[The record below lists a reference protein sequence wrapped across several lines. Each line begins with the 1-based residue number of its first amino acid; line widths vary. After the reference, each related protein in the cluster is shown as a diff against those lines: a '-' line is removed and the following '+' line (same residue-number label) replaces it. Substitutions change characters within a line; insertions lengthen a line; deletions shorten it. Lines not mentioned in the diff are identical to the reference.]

1 MVTKLESG
9 DVLTQ
14 LKYGSTEFWIVD
26 EVRPQPPY
34 TYNGVQVSCV
44 ASTWDVT
51 GNDEIDL
58 SNLNTITDSNGVVFR
73 NHIGPR
79 PRNIVKR

>member
-1 MVTKLESG
+1 MVTKLENG

-14 LKYGSTEFWIVD
+14 VKYGSVEFWKIG
-26 EVRPQPPY
+26 ELRPQPPF
-34 TYNGVQVSCV
+34 TYNGVQVSCTTAV
-44 ASTWDVT
+44 YDVN

-58 SNLNTITDSNGVVFR
+58 SNLNFITDANGVVFK

-79 PRNIVKR
+79 PRNVVKR